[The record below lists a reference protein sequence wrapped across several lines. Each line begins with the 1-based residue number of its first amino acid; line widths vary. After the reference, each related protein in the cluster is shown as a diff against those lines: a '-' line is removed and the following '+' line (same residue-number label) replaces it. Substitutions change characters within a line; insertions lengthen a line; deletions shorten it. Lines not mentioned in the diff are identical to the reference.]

1 MGLISRFRAVKTRR
15 AERKTAQKGAWDRVI
30 EKIAN
35 SWDQPGTGGTTRSTL
50 EHYIQVKVLN
60 AFEEIV
66 TTGSEGNIFIR
77 LANYLTYLNKTS
89 AGLDPKN
96 QQQVRKILK
105 DLGGLR
111 WRNLDHTN
119 ISFIQIRL
127 IALLQVMQEIKNATE
142 RKIEAERKGRTG
154 QGDLFQ
160 KTNPPANPAAV
171 RPGAHKI
178 VDVGKTTT
186 PVSKINFK
194 TFLDIRKDIQ
204 RMYIICTQTSQLR
217 QGDGIRDMAALREL
231 AKDLISGGPS
241 AIEYDKEWRMNV
253 AAGEAGQKVTLKGVG
268 WYWNQRIKG
277 NLEKAFGR
285 SATAK
290 VQNEEKRRVE
300 EAFRR
305 EVLEHADLKDIPD
318 FEGSPS
324 AKDKITEGIIDL
336 AIGKK
341 PSPNRGAIKKDVR
354 SKNKTDKKA
363 RNVQKD
369 LRDIA
374 IKGDKV
380 QAQLKRATATMA
392 GIKSRR
398 QKRQPKN
405 ETTDAVKIQT
415 LINKRLQAEVRRNMG
430 RPALINRTGR
440 FSNSVELTSL
450 KPTPLG
456 FAGDYTYQLSPYETF
471 ENTGDRK
478 WPTGY
483 NPKPLIAKSIRNL
496 AEQYT
501 VQRFTILRRR

>member
-1 MGLISRFRAVKTRR
+1 MTAMVDAPDYLDY
-15 AERKTAQKGAWDRVI
+15 AEWCYK
-30 EKIAN
+30 
-35 SWDQPGTGGTTRSTL
+35 SWSYWCKKNNVELFILEDELQP
-50 EHYIQVKVLN
+50 K
-60 AFEEIV
+60 
-66 TTGSEGNIFIR
+66 
-77 LANYLTYLNKTS
+77 
-89 AGLDPKN
+89 
-96 QQQVRKILK
+96 
-105 DLGGLR
+105 
-111 WRNLDHTN
+111 
-119 ISFIQIRL
+119 
-127 IALLQVMQEIKNATE
+127 
-142 RKIEAERKGRTG
+142 
-154 QGDLFQ
+154 
-160 KTNPPANPAAV
+160 
-171 RPGAHKI
+171 
-178 VDVGKTTT
+178 
-186 PVSKINFK
+186 
-194 TFLDIRKDIQ
+194 
-204 RMYIICTQTSQLR
+204 
-217 QGDGIRDMAALREL
+217 GDGTYKVPGMKPTWQRWHAMEVLDAN
-231 AKDLISGGPS
+231 G
-241 AIEYDKEWRMNV
+241 IEYDNYR
-253 AAGEAGQKVTLKGVG
+253 Q
-268 WYWNQRIKG
+268 YNQAYN
-277 NLEKAFGR
+277 NLI
-285 SATAK
+285 
-290 VQNEEKRRVE
+290 
-300 EAFRR
+300 R
-305 EVLEHADLKDIPD
+305 ENMMASCKKDLKDIPD

-415 LINKRLQAEVRRNMG
+415 LINKRLPAEVRRNMG